1 MRSATRANE
10 MPMPVETPMLTTSA
24 LGPLDTLDR
33 EACLRRWKKQFDHN
47 APKYVSVEFMRRVF
61 AHEAQVAA
69 FGGHSR
75 AVRNVLKAC
84 LKENETG
91 RVSKAVAGAVTMPS
105 PATLRPGSHLVRE
118 WNGRSYRV
126 EVMADG
132 FRMDGKNYGSLTAI
146 ARKITGTVWSGPR
159 FFGLSRT

>member
-10 MPMPVETPMLTTSA
+10 MPMPVETSTVVTPPVA
-24 LGPLDTLDR
+24 PLDTLDR

-47 APKYVSVEFMRRVF
+47 APKYASVEFMRRVF
-61 AHEAQVAA
+61 AYEAQVAA

-75 AVRNVLKAC
+75 AVRNVLKAS
-84 LKENETG
+84 LKETG
-91 RVSKAVAGAVTMPS
+91 SGRGSKEAAGAVAMPS

-118 WNGRSYRV
+118 WNGRTYRV
-126 EVMADG
+126 EVTADG
-132 FRMDGKNYGSLTAI
+132 FRMDGKEYGSLTAI